1 MSIARVTEISAAGE
15 TIEDAMKKGV
25 KRATKTLKNVES
37 VWVSDIKARVK
48 KGKISEYRVIMKV
61 TFVLDDEK

>member
-1 MSIARVTEISAAGE
+1 MSIARVTEISASGE

-61 TFVLDDEK
+61 TFVLDDK